1 MQPLTRIVGNES
13 ITTDQDG
20 GVTPVID
27 QLWGVRNQSLAL
39 DSYREPAT
47 SFLDNYTQA
56 ENVTLPLAYGSP
68 SGTPPRLHKFALLMY
83 PYKQGWVGCVCII
96 RTHLCYSDHE
106 QTLVWGY
113 VLLRMSLS
121 S

>member
-1 MQPLTRIVGNES
+1 MQPVTRIVGNES

-47 SFLDNYTQA
+47 LFMDNYTQA
-56 ENVTLPLAYGSP
+56 EKVTLPLAYGSP
-68 SGTPPRLHKFALLMY
+68 SGVLPKHARPHNHPSPMFL
-83 PYKQGWVGCVCII
+83 I
-96 RTHLCYSDHE
+96 RKHVQVVSVSYECSFEQVSDNNFSEHM
-106 QTLVWGY
+106 V
-113 VLLRMSLS
+113 S
-121 S
+121 